1 MNNKFIYQAVSMID
15 DDLIAEAENSVKTIK
30 TLRIKKVLLIT
41 AATILLFSLTA
52 LAASIIL
59 GSREGHVS
67 NEPTYYDVPTVSEL
81 KKEIGISIKVVEKY
95 NNGYVFKSG
104 HISELTD
111 YDTENNLIGEY
122 KGLHCLYENND
133 DRLSIDIDKAAFPEL
148 GENEKIVNVYKNS
161 EIRYV
166 SYVNKLVPS
175 DYRPTEQELLDE
187 KKGKYVLSYG
197 ADTVRTIKVQI
208 LSWKYNGLNYSICA
222 LDNDITVDE
231 LVEMAKETI
240 DYQEE
245 S

>member
-1 MNNKFIYQAVSMID
+1 M
-15 DDLIAEAENSVKTIK
+15 
-30 TLRIKKVLLIT
+30 
-41 AATILLFSLTA
+41 
-52 LAASIIL
+52 
-59 GSREGHVS
+59 
-67 NEPTYYDVPTVSEL
+67 
-81 KKEIGISIKVVEKY
+81 
-95 NNGYVFKSG
+95 
-104 HISELTD
+104 
-111 YDTENNLIGEY
+111 
-122 KGLHCLYENND
+122 
-133 DRLSIDIDKAAFPEL
+133 
-148 GENEKIVNVYKNS
+148 YKNS